1 MKLEQS
7 RQSNLQKSYGMNLSD
22 ISMLI
27 GYIGIYDLRVQL
39 DELKVR
45 AWSQSLDSD
54 LPLEEAKK
62 IVAYH
67 YANSDVAINP
77 SHLNRHWR
85 VRIASEKERLRSEAL
100 SREFEE
106 AKQNAVSYEQAQKY
120 LEEIRKKLHKG
131 NDASL
136 ETDNGSLASDL

>member
-7 RQSNLQKSYGMNLSD
+7 RQSNLQKSYGMNLAD

-85 VRIASEKERLRSEAL
+85 VRIASEKERLRSEAI

-136 ETDNGSLASDL
+136 ETDNRSLASDL

>member
-1 MKLEQS
+1 
-7 RQSNLQKSYGMNLSD
+7 MNLAD

-85 VRIASEKERLRSEAL
+85 VRIASENERLRSEAI

-106 AKQNAVSYEQAQKY
+106 AKQNALSYEQAQKY
-120 LEEIRKKLHKG
+120 LVEIRKKLHKG

-136 ETDNGSLASDL
+136 ETDNGQLASDL